1 MTTQFSRIEI
11 EGHSWDNILT
21 MQLSGKLTKDD
32 FDVFVPEL
40 ERMIKDHS
48 CIRLLVTLDDFHG
61 WTTAAAWEDG
71 KFGLRH
77 YSDIERMAIVG
88 DKRWEQGMAL
98 LLKPFTKAKVKYFDM
113 TELDAANRWITED
126 I

>member
-1 MTTQFSRIEI
+1 MTTKFSRIEI
-11 EGHSWDNILT
+11 EGHSWDNVLT
-21 MQLSGKLTKDD
+21 MQLSGKLTKED
-32 FDVFVPEL
+32 FDIFVPEL

-48 CIRLLVTLDDFHG
+48 CIRLIVTLDDFHG
-61 WTTAAAWEDG
+61 WTSAAAWEDG

-98 LLKPFTKAKVKYFDM
+98 LLKPFTKAKVKYFDISQS
-113 TELDAANRWITED
+113 DAAKRWITED